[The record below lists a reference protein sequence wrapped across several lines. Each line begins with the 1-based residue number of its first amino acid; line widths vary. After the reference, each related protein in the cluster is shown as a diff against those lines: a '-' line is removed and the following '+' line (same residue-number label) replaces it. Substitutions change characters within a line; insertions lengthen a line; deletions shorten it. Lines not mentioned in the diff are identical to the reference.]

1 MKSLLTIFVFA
12 LFISQVTFAQEQVFP
27 VIKGYGSVI
36 DMPFETIK
44 PDPTMQ
50 FKLLAEAFSGQEDKT
65 ELYGPLDYFARVV
78 NAHAHAG
85 VPTEHFKMSI
95 VLFSGSVFT
104 TLNNA
109 EFQTRFGTD
118 NPNLELIQKFQEAGV
133 DVFVCGQS
141 MMKQDIKPE
150 MLIEGLKIGS
160 SRITVASEHLTNGFV
175 SIY

>member
-1 MKSLLTIFVFA
+1 MKSLLLTLGFTLLLA
-12 LFISQVTFAQEQVFP
+12 QVTFAQQEVFP

-44 PDPTMQ
+44 PDPSLQ
-50 FKLLAEAFSGQEDKT
+50 YKLLAEAFSGQKDKT
-65 ELYGPLDYFARVV
+65 ELYDPLDYFARVV

-85 VPTEHFKMSI
+85 VPAENFKMSI

-109 EFQTRFGTD
+109 EFQKRFGTD
-118 NPNLELIQKFQEAGV
+118 NPNLELIQKFQDAGV

-141 MMKQDIKPE
+141 MMKQDIMPE

>member
-12 LFISQVTFAQEQVFP
+12 LFISQVTFAQQELFP
-27 VIKGYGSVI
+27 VIEGYGSVI

-50 FKLLAEAFSGQEDKT
+50 FKLLAEAFNGQEDKT

-78 NAHAHAG
+78 NAHAYAG

-118 NPNLELIQKFQEAGV
+118 NPNLELIQRFQDAGV